1 MNNFIDATAKSKT
14 ATKKQYWVLH
24 TENDLGSPKTRVL
37 SDLETAKGFKQL
49 SRGLYVHTVFEEGNR
64 KVMYFCVGKYDR
76 FEEARSVQFS
86 YQAISGASRTKAL
99 PKPKRQKH
107 DPLRRFIIPNID
119 YTDSSI
125 IKPGQDTAEHKE
137 HVSFFNGNIISRQSF
152 RYLQESITFA
162 RPGFG
167 SRGGKDPKLN
177 AEIESSKRFASWLA
191 SGAIVEVL

>member
-1 MNNFIDATAKSKT
+1 MKNFIDTTAKSKT

-24 TENDLGSPKTRVL
+24 TEDDLGSPKTRIR
-37 SDLETAKGFKQL
+37 SDLETVEGFKQL
-49 SRGLYVHTVFEEGNR
+49 SRGLYVHTIFEEGDR

-107 DPLRRFIIPNID
+107 DPLRRYIVPNID

-125 IKPGQDTAEHKE
+125 IKPGQDSAEHKN
-137 HVSFFNGNIISRQSF
+137 HVSFFNGNIISKQDF
-152 RYLQESITFA
+152 RYLQESMNLA
-162 RPGFG
+162 RPGTG
-167 SRGGKDPKLN
+167 TRGGKDLELN
-177 AEIESSKRFASWLA
+177 AQICSNKRFSSWLA